1 MTAQSATIPAMTALT
16 TSSTDRYATDDARYR
31 AVEARDKSADGQ
43 FITAVTTTGIYCR
56 PHCPSRTP
64 KRGNVRFFE
73 RPEEARAAG
82 FRACRRC
89 NPDASM
95 PRDPRL
101 DAVRAACRLIESAED
116 TAPTLEAL
124 GEAAGLSPFHLQRTF
139 KAVMGITPRQYWDA
153 RRLGRLKAN
162 LKSGEGVAS
171 ALYGA
176 GYGSSSRL
184 YEKAGAQLGMTP
196 ASYGKGGEGAVIAY
210 AYADTALG
218 RVIVGATRTGICFVG
233 IGDDDQALL
242 DELRGDYPKAELAA
256 DPEGLGETV
265 AEVAA
270 ALDGR
275 EPHAALPVDVRGTAF
290 QRQVWEALRAIPMGE
305 TRTYSELA
313 AAAGRPKAVRAA
325 ASACANNPV
334 ALIVP
339 CHRAIGT
346 DGTMR
351 GYRWGVERKR
361 TLLETERAAAGQR

>member
-1 MTAQSATIPAMTALT
+1 MNALT
-16 TSSTDRYATDDARYR
+16 QTVPTTMVNTLEPTDRYATDDARYR
-31 AVEARDKSADGQ
+31 AVETRDKAADGR
-43 FITAVTTTGIYCR
+43 FILAVKTTGVYCR
-56 PHCPSRTP
+56 PICPSRTP
-64 KRGNVRFFE
+64 KRPNALFYQ

-89 NPDASM
+89 DPDASA
-95 PRDPRL
+95 PRDARL

-116 TAPTLEAL
+116 AAPTLEEL
-124 GEAAGLSPFHLQRTF
+124 GAAAGLSPFHLQRTF
-139 KAVMGITPRQYWDA
+139 KTVMGITPRQYWDA
-153 RRLGRLKAN
+153 RRVGRLKAN
-162 LKSGEGVAS
+162 LKAGEGVAS

-210 AYADTALG
+210 AYAESPLG
-218 RVIVGATRTGICFVG
+218 RVLVGATRSGICFVG
-233 IGDDDQALL
+233 LGDDEGALL
-242 DELRGDYPKAELAA
+242 SDLRSDYPKAELAA
-256 DPEGLGETV
+256 DPDGLGETV
-265 AEVAA
+265 GAVAA
-270 ALDGR
+270 TLEGR

-351 GYRWGVERKR
+351 GYRWGVDRKR
-361 TLLETERAAAGQR
+361 ALLAAERAAAGRG

>member
-1 MTAQSATIPAMTALT
+1 MNAVTAMVPTTAAGQT
-16 TSSTDRYATDDARYR
+16 FATDDARYR
-31 AVEARDKSADGQ
+31 AVEARDKSADGL
-43 FITAVTTTGIYCR
+43 FILAVKTTGVYCR

-64 KRGNVRFFE
+64 KRQNVLFYH

-89 NPDASM
+89 NPDASA
-95 PRDPRL
+95 PRDTRL

-116 TAPTLEAL
+116 TAPTLEEL
-124 GEAAGLSPFHLQRTF
+124 GEAAALSPFHLQRTF

-153 RRLGRLKAN
+153 RRVGKLKAN
-162 LKSGEGVAS
+162 LKAGEGVAS

-184 YEKAGAQLGMTP
+184 YEKAGSQLGMTP
-196 ASYGKGGEGAVIAY
+196 ASYGKGGDGAVIAY
-210 AYADTALG
+210 AFTETALG
-218 RVIVGATRTGICFVG
+218 LVLVGATRAGICFVG
-233 IGDDDQALL
+233 VGDDEAMLL
-242 DELRGDYPKAELAA
+242 VELQGDYPKATLAA
-256 DPEGLGETV
+256 DPDGLGDTV

-270 ALDGR
+270 TLDGR
-275 EPHAALPVDVRGTAF
+275 EPHVGLPIDVRGTAF
-290 QRQVWEALRAIPMGE
+290 QRQVWESLRAIPMGE

-361 TLLETERAAAGQR
+361 ALLDTERSVATRR

>member
-1 MTAQSATIPAMTALT
+1 MNAETKMVRTLDP
-16 TSSTDRYATDDARYR
+16 TDPYGTDDARYR
-31 AVEARDKSADGQ
+31 AVETRDKAADGV
-43 FITAVTTTGIYCR
+43 FILAVKTTGVYCR

-64 KRGNVRFFE
+64 KRQNVLFYL

-89 NPDASM
+89 NPDASV

-101 DAVRAACRLIESAED
+101 DAVRAACRMIESAED
-116 TAPTLEAL
+116 TAPTLEDL
-124 GEAAGLSPFHLQRTF
+124 GDAAGLSPFHLQRTF

-153 RRLGRLKAN
+153 RRVGRLKAN
-162 LKSGEGVAS
+162 LKAGEGVAS

-196 ASYGKGGEGAVIAY
+196 ASYGKGGAGAVIAY
-210 AYADTALG
+210 AFGDTALG
-218 RVIVGATRTGICFVG
+218 RLIVGATPSGICFVG
-233 IGDDDQALL
+233 LGTDDDALL
-242 DELRGDYPKAELAA
+242 EELRGDYPKAALAA
-256 DPEGLGETV
+256 DPDGLGETV

-270 ALDGR
+270 ALEGK
-275 EPHAALPVDVRGTAF
+275 EPHAGLPIDVRGTAF

-313 AAAGRPKAVRAA
+313 AAIGHPKAVRAA

-339 CHRAIGT
+339 CHRVVGS
-346 DGTMR
+346 DGAMR
-351 GYRWGVERKR
+351 GYRWGVDRKR
-361 TLLETERAAAGQR
+361 ALLDAERAAAGA